1 MFKMKIPKINDL
13 DLGKKPMTKTHLNA
27 MLQPIRNILSQ
38 TYYQLGENLHRR
50 QSGNRRLCM
59 ILSVCLIIIITHI
72 LYLIIIMSL
81 KFIHA
86 GLPWE
91 TNIWLVP

>member
-1 MFKMKIPKINDL
+1 MLKMQKPKINRL

-27 MLQPIRNILSQ
+27 TLQTIRNILSQ
-38 TYYQLGENLHRR
+38 TYYQLGENLRRR
-50 QSGNRRLCM
+50 QSGSSSLCR
-59 ILSVCLIIIITHI
+59 ILSVCLIIIQHI

-81 KFIHA
+81 KFIHT

-91 TNIWLVP
+91 TNKWLVP